1 MLATLLNAPLAATE
15 GAASDDNPL
24 LATETGLMLWTL
36 AVFAVAMLILWK
48 LAFPAISEALEK
60 RQKLIED
67 SIDSA
72 NKTRAEADEVLA
84 EYRERLKEARVQA
97 EDIVTRANK
106 AGAELEREAKED
118 AKRQREELLEQARRD
133 IEGETQKA
141 IQDLRREV
149 ANLTI
154 AATEHVT
161 RKSLSED
168 DQRRHVDDALSELG
182 FEALGGRN

>member
-1 MLATLLNAPLAATE
+1 MLATLLTVPLAATE
-15 GAASDDNPL
+15 EAASDDNPL

-48 LAFPAISEALEK
+48 LAFPPISAALEK
-60 RQKLIED
+60 RQKMIED

-72 NKTRAEADEVLA
+72 ERTRAEADEVLA
-84 EYRERLKEARVQA
+84 DYRERLKEAREQA
-97 EDIVTRANK
+97 EEIVTRANK

-118 AKRQREELLEQARRD
+118 AKRQREDLLEQARRD
-133 IEGETQKA
+133 IQGETQKA

-149 ANLTI
+149 ADLTI

-161 RKSLSED
+161 RKSLTED
-168 DQRRHVDDALSELG
+168 DQKRLVEEALSELD
-182 FEALGGRN
+182 FEALGGRR